1 MKMCKEYKRKYQEY
15 SIKITYLNGDTE
27 DINYKGI
34 NTSNYNDMLNLYRD
48 IKEKYQDE
56 SVIINFLGKTD
67 KGELGILF
75 QKKIINKDAE
85 LKEYAEKVVN
95 TEIEDIIKDIYN
107 SFKLLNDKR
116 KYSNEQIN
124 ICNKKQDI
132 LLHKIEHFN
141 NELGNEIKISIFD
154 NIQAIR
160 IQRRKLKED
169 LENLTN
175 FNGMLCHYENKVN
188 KRLTTEQ
195 VEKILTKALES
206 IQKINNKQYDFLTD
220 EKVEELKIM
229 KEVRYKKQTERVKL
243 MQQLKKEFDK
253 IYCDESKMK
262 IICYNKA
269 KVC

>member
-1 MKMCKEYKRKYQEY
+1 MCKKYERKYQEY

-27 DINYKGI
+27 DINYREI
-34 NTSNYNDMLNLYRD
+34 NTSSYKDMLKIYKD
-48 IKEKYQDE
+48 VKEEYKNE
-56 SVIINFLGKTD
+56 SVIIDFIGKTEN
-67 KGELGILF
+67 GELGILF

-95 TEIEDIIKDIYN
+95 TEIEDIIKNIYN

-124 ICNKKQDI
+124 IYNKKQDV

-141 NELGNEIKISIFD
+141 NELENEMKISIFD

-175 FNGMLCHYENKVN
+175 FNGMLCHYKNKVN

-195 VEKILTKALES
+195 VEKILITALES
-206 IQKINNKQYDFLTD
+206 IQKINNKQYGFLTD

-262 IICYNKA
+262 IVCYNKA
-269 KVC
+269 RAC

>member
-1 MKMCKEYKRKYQEY
+1 MCHEYKRKYQEY
-15 SIKITYLNGDTE
+15 LITITYLNGDRETVS
-27 DINYKGI
+27 YKGI
-34 NTSNYNDMLNLYRD
+34 NTSSYKDMLNLYKD
-48 IKEKYQDE
+48 VKEEYKKE
-56 SVIINFLGKTD
+56 SVTIDFIGKTD

-75 QKKIINKDAE
+75 QKKIVTEDAE

-175 FNGMLCHYENKVN
+175 FNGMLCHYKNKVN

-195 VEKILTKALES
+195 TEKILMTALES
-206 IQKINNKQYDFLTD
+206 IQKIDNKEYTFLTD

-253 IYCDESKMK
+253 IYCDESQMK
-262 IICYNKA
+262 IVCYNKA
-269 KVC
+269 RAC